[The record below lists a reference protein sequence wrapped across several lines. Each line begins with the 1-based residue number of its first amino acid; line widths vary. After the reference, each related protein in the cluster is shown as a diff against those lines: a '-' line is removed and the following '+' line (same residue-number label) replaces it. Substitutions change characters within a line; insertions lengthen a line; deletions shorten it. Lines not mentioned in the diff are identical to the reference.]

1 MSEAENYLKRFT
13 KLNEL
18 KPGTGMNRVFGSEA
32 YAEAAEDMR
41 QLFESLSMESYVDSV
56 GNVHGIYSGGKK
68 HEREVLIGSHL
79 DTVKD
84 GGIYDGLLG
93 VVAGAECVRRLQE
106 EKKELPFDIHLI
118 ATNGEEGNELGGTF
132 GSRCLVGTVA
142 TEDPV
147 FMQKAADYQ
156 LDRDKIEAAR
166 YSFDRAECY
175 LELHI
180 EQGPFLERE
189 KKKIGIVTGIVGLQR
204 YHIHIQGMSNHSG
217 TTMMEYRKDALV
229 MAAELITYADKLA
242 RSYPE
247 HFVATIQR
255 FTVSPNTLAVINGE
269 ADMVL
274 ECRCSIEEAMEDY
287 CREIRRFCC
296 SFGENVVTM
305 EPLVRKAPVLT
316 APELIRLGCQICEEK
331 KIPFTEMPSGAT
343 HDGNMIAKR
352 VPIGMIFVPSH
363 NGVSHSPEEYTASE
377 DCEMGV
383 EVLYQMLLA
392 LSGKR

>member
-1 MSEAENYLKRFT
+1 MSEAENYLKRIT
-13 KLNEL
+13 KLREL
-18 KPGTGMNRVFGSEA
+18 KPGTGMNRVFGSKA
-32 YAEAAEDMR
+32 YAAAAADL
-41 QLFESLSMESYVDSV
+41 QQFFESLSMDSYVDSV
-56 GNVHGIYSGGKK
+56 GNVHGIYRGGAT
-68 HEREVLIGSHL
+68 HEKEILIGSHL

-93 VVAGAECVRRLQE
+93 VAAGAECVRRLQE
-106 EKKELPFDIHLI
+106 EKKELPIDVHLI

-132 GSRCLVGTVA
+132 GSRCLVGAVD
-142 TEDPV
+142 TEDPA

-189 KKKIGIVTGIVGLQR
+189 QKKIGIVTGIVGLQR
-204 YHIHIQGMSNHSG
+204 YHIHIHGMSNHSG

-229 MAAELITYADKLA
+229 MAAELISYADKLA

-255 FTVSPNTLAVINGE
+255 FHVLPNTLAVINGE

-274 ECRCSIEEAMEDY
+274 ECRCSREEVMEDY
-287 CREIRRFCC
+287 CREIRRFCR

-305 EPLVRKAPVLT
+305 EPVVRKAPVLT
-316 APELIRLGCQICEEK
+316 APELVHLGCQICKEK
-331 KIPFTEMPSGAT
+331 KLPFIEMPSGAT
-343 HDGNMIAKR
+343 HDGNMIARK
-352 VPIGMIFVPSH
+352 VPIGMIFVPSRD
-363 NGVSHSPEEYTASE
+363 GISHSPEEYTSIE

-392 LSGKR
+392 LSGRK

>member
-18 KPGTGMNRVFGSEA
+18 KPGTGMNRFFGSKA

-156 LDRDKIEAAR
+156 LDRDKIVE
-166 YSFDRAECY
+166 
-175 LELHI
+175 
-180 EQGPFLERE
+180 G
-189 KKKIGIVTGIVGLQR
+189 
-204 YHIHIQGMSNHSG
+204 
-217 TTMMEYRKDALV
+217 
-229 MAAELITYADKLA
+229 ELI
-242 RSYPE
+242 
-247 HFVATIQR
+247 
-255 FTVSPNTLAVINGE
+255 
-269 ADMVL
+269 
-274 ECRCSIEEAMEDY
+274 
-287 CREIRRFCC
+287 
-296 SFGENVVTM
+296 SF
-305 EPLVRKAPVLT
+305 
-316 APELIRLGCQICEEK
+316 I
-331 KIPFTEMPSGAT
+331 
-343 HDGNMIAKR
+343 
-352 VPIGMIFVPSH
+352 
-363 NGVSHSPEEYTASE
+363 
-377 DCEMGV
+377 V
-383 EVLYQMLLA
+383 EFP
-392 LSGKR
+392 